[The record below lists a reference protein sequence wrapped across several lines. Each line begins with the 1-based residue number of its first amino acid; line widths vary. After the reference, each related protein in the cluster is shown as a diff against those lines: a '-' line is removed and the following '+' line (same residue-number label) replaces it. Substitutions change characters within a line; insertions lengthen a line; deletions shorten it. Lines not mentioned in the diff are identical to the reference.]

1 MVLLQGLT
9 IVLYTMKSVY
19 TVIFFK
25 IRISEIK
32 IPTVCILFYIES
44 IFLCM
49 YKKTQELAGACL
61 HLYN

>member
-19 TVIFFK
+19 TAIFFK